1 MDLCEAAER
10 NQGARVGMWWWEK
23 AVIDLK
29 GAREMEEAADE
40 EYKDDLEE

>member
-23 AVIDLK
+23 AVIDLT
-29 GAREMEEAADE
+29 GAREMEEAAYKAD
-40 EYKDDLEE
+40 KDDLEE